1 MYQRLC
7 HCNEK
12 AFCIH
17 KTCYNDKL
25 DKFEKRLIFY
35 CGRPSKKSEF
45 YNMKKK
51 PCEFY
56 IDEIEVSNFTA
67 ANRLP
72 LVEKP
77 HGRAVRTGRTG
88 KKKLISNK
96 NTINYYKLLINHL
109 KFYFVNTSNYISYL
123 NFYLNKCEFDYHYPE
138 KESYEELIFR
148 IQNKIYKK
156 NKNIIYVNSEA
167 QKCKIVGEENNN
179 FNREREF
186 LKLCKY
192 KDYLQSAYKIKPTP
206 LKLKL
211 LNMIENISI
220 EDYNTDYTKKI
231 NFNWTKHT
239 DINYFLT
246 RPVLKRN
253 FGKKLKKKKR
263 KYRKQQIIADSDSES
278 QHSEDEKSDSDSD
291 SSDKGEK
298 DGFDLEQ
305 DEMSEV
311 EDDSDSSGDFSD

>member
-7 HCNEK
+7 YCNEK

-17 KTCYNDKL
+17 KTCYNDKS
-25 DKFEKRLIFY
+25 DKFEKHLIFY

-56 IDEIEVSNFTA
+56 IDEIEVSNFPV
-67 ANRLP
+67 ANRP
-72 LVEKP
+72 SIP
-77 HGRAVRTGRTG
+77 HAAKRT
-88 KKKLISNK
+88 LISDK

-123 NFYLNKCEFDYHYPE
+123 NFYLNKCKFDYHYPE
-138 KESYEELIFR
+138 KESYEELMFR
-148 IQNKIYKK
+148 IENKIYKK

-167 QKCKIVGEENNN
+167 QKCKVVGEEANNLHA
-179 FNREREF
+179 EREF

-220 EDYNTDYTKKI
+220 EDYSTDYTKKI
-231 NFNWTKHT
+231 NFNWTKHP

-246 RPVLKRN
+246 RPVLKSN
-253 FGKKLKKKKR
+253 FDKKLKKKKK
-263 KYRKQQIIADSDSES
+263 KYRKQQIIEDSDSES
-278 QHSEDEKSDSDSD
+278 QHSEKENSDSD
-291 SSDKGEK
+291 SSDEGEK

-311 EDDSDSSGDFSD
+311 EDDSDFSGDFSD